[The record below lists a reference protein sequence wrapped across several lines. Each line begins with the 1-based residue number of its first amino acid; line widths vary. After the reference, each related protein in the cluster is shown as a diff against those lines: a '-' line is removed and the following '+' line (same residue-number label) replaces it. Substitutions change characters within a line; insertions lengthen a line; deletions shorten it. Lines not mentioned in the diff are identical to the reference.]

1 MPLRRLTGRQR
12 FDQFNWQLAA
22 LLAFVAGAVDVSGYL
37 ALHQFT
43 SHMSGLVAGMAADVA
58 TARENVLL
66 GPLVVLA
73 SFLCGAAVCALM
85 VNWLRR
91 RERESIF
98 AVPVLLEAVLIA
110 SLAFL
115 PVFAHPLTALAIFSF
130 SMGLQNA
137 VITKISD
144 AEIRTT
150 HVTGMV
156 TDIGIQLGKLFYINR
171 RDGAEPVL
179 ADRRLLGLL
188 TLLVTLFFAGGAL
201 GGWVYPLIGF
211 RLMLPL
217 AGLLALPT
225 VLPIL
230 ADLRGR

>member
-12 FDQFNWQLAA
+12 LDQFNWQLAG

-58 TARENVLL
+58 TSRENVLL
-66 GPLVVLA
+66 GPLVVL
-73 SFLCGAAVCALM
+73 SNFLFGAAACAVM

-91 RERESIF
+91 RERESVF
-98 AVPVLLEAVLIA
+98 AAPVLLEAVLIA
-110 SLAFL
+110 SLAFF
-115 PVFAHPLTALAIFSF
+115 PVFAHPLWALALFSF

-150 HVTGMV
+150 HVTGMI
-156 TDIGIQLGKLFYINR
+156 TDIGIQMGKLFYFNR
-171 RDGAEPVL
+171 RAGEEPVR
-179 ADRRLLGLL
+179 ADRRYLGLL
-188 TLLVTLFFAGGAL
+188 ALLVTLFFAGGTL
-201 GGWVYPLIGF
+201 GGELYPRLGF
-211 RLMLPL
+211 HLMLPL
-217 AGLLALPT
+217 ALLLALPT
-225 VLPIL
+225 ILPVA
-230 ADLRGR
+230 ADLRRR